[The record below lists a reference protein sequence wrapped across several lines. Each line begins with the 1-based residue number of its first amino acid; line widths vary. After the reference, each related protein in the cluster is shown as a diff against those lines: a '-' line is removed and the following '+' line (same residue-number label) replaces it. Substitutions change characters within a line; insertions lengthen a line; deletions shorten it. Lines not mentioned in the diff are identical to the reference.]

1 MKAIVSD
8 LNTGARWISFGKS
21 VHVDINFLEDFIEEH
36 PETKLID

>member
-21 VHVDINFLEDFIEEH
+21 VEDFIEEH